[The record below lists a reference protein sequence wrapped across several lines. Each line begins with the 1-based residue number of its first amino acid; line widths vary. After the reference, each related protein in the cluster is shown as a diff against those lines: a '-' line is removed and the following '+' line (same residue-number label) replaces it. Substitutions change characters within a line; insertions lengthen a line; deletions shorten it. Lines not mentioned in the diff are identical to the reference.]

1 MAKDLEL
8 ALRLKADLDQGQQAL
23 QVLEQH
29 VRDVGEASQQTNG
42 QLQGAS
48 QAADQLGSRG
58 QAAATAVKQVGAAAR
73 ESSAGLAQGAAAA
86 EEQARELSE
95 LLGRIDPVLRK
106 LDELDQMERQL
117 RTARGRGLID
127 AEGFDLYNAKLK
139 ENRVRLAGSEETMRA
154 AGITAGQ
161 YKQAMAQLPMQITD
175 ITTSL
180 ASGMPVWMVAI
191 QQGGQIKDSFGGIGN
206 AGRALL
212 STLNPLTLAIGGAV
226 VATIALLVAY
236 QQGGKEGFEFN
247 KAIIMT
253 GNSAGTSADQLA
265 NMAARIDGISG
276 TQRQAAAALAEVTNA
291 GKFTAEQI
299 EKIATTAVVMENTI
313 GKAVSDTVAE
323 FKRLADEP
331 AQAAADLNEQY
342 NFLTAAVYEQI
353 AALEAQG
360 NEAAAGQLAM
370 DALAS
375 TMQRRGQEIAGNLGL
390 IESAWQGIKNVA
402 AEAWDEMLGIGRET
416 TLEDQLADV
425 ERRRNDARYG
435 VRGDRLGNSIDP
447 EVAAGLDAEENKM
460 RLQIQQRDQEA
471 AWAAEMARVNEES
484 IAAQQ
489 ELANIREQSLTK
501 AEQKEKAVAEYRA
514 NVEKIRAASPDSA
527 LISEDKVAKDIA
539 AIEARYAERVK
550 KTRTPKPKVDQELKQ
565 QEQYVAQLERQAA
578 TLGKN
583 TEEVRQYELAEKGLT
598 GAQQARAAAALELIS
613 QEERK
618 RQTDADG
625 KQLASIQAQLLAAQ
639 GQQAEATALQLE
651 QQYGELMQRL
661 QARGD
666 QAGQALIG
674 KLINVEQARA
684 QMAELQAQVDRVF
697 AEQSRQEG
705 SIQAQQQ
712 AGLLSEI
719 GARQQIIDLHAS
731 TASEVEKL
739 LPQMQQ
745 LAAVTGDPAAI
756 ERVKDLQAQLEQ
768 TRYTADEL
776 TNAFNT
782 GLQNG
787 LQSAL
792 EGLAEGT
799 LNLQEAATSFV
810 QSIASSMASLAA
822 QQLAQLATDSLSGLF
837 GGGGD
842 SGAGLVVGAAAVD
855 ASAVALTGAG
865 ATLLTGAAAIEAAAL
880 SLAAANATSAA
891 GGSASSAGSLLSL
904 LSAGGGAATGGGA
917 AGASAYTGAFGFA
930 EGGQVRGPGT
940 PTSDSIP
947 IWVSDTEFITRGA
960 VVQQPGAKAFLD
972 AFNAHGM
979 AVLDDYAMRRW
990 AHHNTGG
997 LAGVPAPAFPA
1008 PGLGGSRLAEPAGAA
1023 GATVKN
1029 SVNLYAV
1036 QRPEDVAAM
1045 AWGAAGRE
1053 HFMVY
1058 LQQNGAEVRQLLG
1071 VS

>member
-1 MAKDLEL
+1 MANGKDLEL
-8 ALRLKADLDQGQQAL
+8 ALRIKADLKQAQAALRQFETTLGGTGSAAKQASAGLTSTSQAAGKVRNEIGQLPAVLTRLAGLFAAAFSVREIAQAAQAYTTIRNRLALVTRSSEELAQAQDAVFQVAQAARQPLTSTAELYQRIATNADALGLSSAGVAGVVDTISKSLAISGTSGQAASAALTQLGQAFASGTLRGEELNSVLEQAPALAKTLADGLGVPIGKLRELGESGQLSAQNVIQAL
-23 QVLEQH
+23 QTQAGAVDQQFGKIQVTGEQAMTALGNSLTR
-29 VRDVGEASQQTNG
+29 VIGELDQASGASSAFADVIQQVSQWLDSGQLTNG
-42 QLQGAS
+42 LLDSLSIWSSVFEAMSADVQGLGLDLQGVSAAGDETTKFLL
-48 QAADQLGSRG
+48 QAFKEMPVNLRSAIQLATTEILALFDRVVIM
-58 QAAATAVKQVGAAAR
+58 ARFMVEATA
-73 ESSAGLAQGAAAA
+73 SAFNSTTWDDAVRKTDERLAQLNATRDQSIAAIVDERDAILGAAAA
-86 EEQARELSE
+86 DRNRREQERKAR
-95 LLGRIDPVLRK
+95 
-106 LDELDQMERQL
+106 DE
-117 RTARGRGLID
+117 
-127 AEGFDLYNAKLK
+127 
-139 ENRVRLAGSEETMRA
+139 
-154 AGITAGQ
+154 
-161 YKQAMAQLPMQITD
+161 
-175 ITTSL
+175 
-180 ASGMPVWMVAI
+180 
-191 QQGGQIKDSFGGIGN
+191 
-206 AGRALL
+206 
-212 STLNPLTLAIGGAV
+212 
-226 VATIALLVAY
+226 
-236 QQGGKEGFEFN
+236 
-247 KAIIMT
+247 
-253 GNSAGTSADQLA
+253 
-265 NMAARIDGISG
+265 
-276 TQRQAAAALAEVTNA
+276 
-291 GKFTAEQI
+291 
-299 EKIATTAVVMENTI
+299 
-313 GKAVSDTVAE
+313 
-323 FKRLADEP
+323 
-331 AQAAADLNEQY
+331 
-342 NFLTAAVYEQI
+342 
-353 AALEAQG
+353 
-360 NEAAAGQLAM
+360 
-370 DALAS
+370 
-375 TMQRRGQEIAGNLGL
+375 
-390 IESAWQGIKNVA
+390 
-402 AEAWDEMLGIGRET
+402 
-416 TLEDQLADV
+416 
-425 ERRRNDARYG
+425 
-435 VRGDRLGNSIDP
+435 
-447 EVAAGLDAEENKM
+447 
-460 RLQIQQRDQEA
+460 
-471 AWAAEMARVNEES
+471 ARV
-484 IAAQQ
+484 Q
-489 ELANIREQSLTK
+489 RE
-501 AEQKEKAVAEYRA
+501 
-514 NVEKIRAASPDSA
+514 
-527 LISEDKVAKDIA
+527 KDIA
-539 AIEARYAERVK
+539 ELRKQAGGQGVPVAPGAGNKGGDQAAKDAEK
-550 KTRTPKPKVDQELKQ
+550 
-565 QEQYVAQLERQAA
+565 YVAQLERQAA

-583 TEEVRQYELAEKGLT
+583 TNEVRAYELAEKGLT
-598 GAQQARAAAALELIS
+598 GALLERAKAALAVLDA
-613 QEERK
+613 EERK
-618 RQTDADG
+618 RQVDADG
-625 KQLASIQAQLLAAQ
+625 KQLASIQAQLLGAQ
-639 GQQAEATALQLE
+639 GQQAQATALQLE

-666 QAGQALIG
+666 QAGQALIS

-684 QMAELQAQVDRVF
+684 QLAELQAQIDRVF
-697 AEQSRQEG
+697 AEQARQEG

-731 TASEVEKL
+731 TAAEVEKL